1 MGPGAHGRISEN
13 GNKIATTTIENPENW
28 LRGVELNGTSTIDDE
43 VINHI
48 DQASEYLMMSLRL
61 IEGVDMERYKKI
73 SGVALDNKLIDKNI
87 ENGLIKV
94 INNNLIATQRGRIIL
109 NTLIKDLLI

>member
-1 MGPGAHGRISEN
+1 
-13 GNKIATTTIENPENW
+13 
-28 LRGVELNGTSTIDDE
+28 
-43 VINHI
+43 
-48 DQASEYLMMSLRL
+48 
-61 IEGVDMERYKKI
+61 MERYKKI

>member
-1 MGPGAHGRISEN
+1 MKDSMQ
-13 GNKIATTTIENPENW
+13 NKLNMLQVRLN
-28 LRGVELNGTSTIDDE
+28 ELNNELS
-43 VINHI
+43 
-48 DQASEYLMMSLRL
+48 SESATN
-61 IEGVDMERYKKI
+61 DMERYKKI
-73 SGVALDNKLIDKNI
+73 SGIALDNKLIDKNI

>member
-1 MGPGAHGRISEN
+1 MRLQGFEN
-13 GNKIATTTIENPENW
+13 YHELYDWSINQRSLFWEAIVDFCEIQFCKKPE
-28 LRGVELNGTSTIDDE
+28 
-43 VINHI
+43 IN
-48 DQASEYLMMSLRL
+48 L

>member
-1 MGPGAHGRISEN
+1 MKISMQ
-13 GNKIATTTIENPENW
+13 NKLSALSKRIENLND
-28 LRGVELNGTSTIDDE
+28 ELSKEDATK
-43 VINHI
+43 
-48 DQASEYLMMSLRL
+48 
-61 IEGVDMERYKKI
+61 DMERYKKI

-87 ENGLIKV
+87 ENGLITV